1 MQVLG
6 FIFDCVREAFHDM
19 RRKEYVV
26 FYLHEVFVTAQNL
39 EAWQE
44 KESIVI
50 PVKQLYRIYSA
61 CSKKYFLKPEFSEIL
76 LRVRLYHWRVDLP
89 SFNLLQVLS
98 SLAAVSFQGCH
109 WKRAKQAQWRGQ

>member
-6 FIFDCVREAFHDM
+6 FIFDCVRGAFHDI

-61 CSKKYFLKPEFSEIL
+61 CSKKYFLQPEFSEIL

-98 SLAAVSFQGCH
+98 SLAAVSFQGCL
-109 WKRAKQAQWRGQ
+109 WNRAKRG

>member
-50 PVKQLYRIYSA
+50 PVKQLYRNYSA
-61 CSKKYFLKPEFSEIL
+61 CSKKYFLQPEFSEIL

-98 SLAAVSFQGCH
+98 SLAAVSFQGCF
-109 WKRAKQAQWRGQ
+109 WNRAKRG